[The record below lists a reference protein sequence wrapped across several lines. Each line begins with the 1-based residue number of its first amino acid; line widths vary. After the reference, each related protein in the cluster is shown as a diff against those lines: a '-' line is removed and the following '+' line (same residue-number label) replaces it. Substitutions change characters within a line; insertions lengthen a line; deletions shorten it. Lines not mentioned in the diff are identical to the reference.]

1 MADKIDYTPLPV
13 ILGRILMEHIDAP
26 DAAQNTG
33 TIDGSVIASWLIT
46 NKLLKRSE
54 LGRVGLDRLE
64 ITDTYVPLALIM
76 YAVVFI
82 KKPSAGDNISRVL
95 KDMYCFNRF
104 LIGNNLMEED
114 TADRFIKNLLDELK
128 DKLNNIGSK
137 TAFDGDFVI
146 KVEE

>member
-64 ITDTYVPLALIM
+64 ITDTYEPLALIM